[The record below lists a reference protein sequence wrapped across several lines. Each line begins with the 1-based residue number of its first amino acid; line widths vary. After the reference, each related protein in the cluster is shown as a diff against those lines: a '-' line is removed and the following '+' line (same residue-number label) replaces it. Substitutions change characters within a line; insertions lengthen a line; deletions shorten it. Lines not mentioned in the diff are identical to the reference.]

1 MRDEGDGR
9 KPSGPAA
16 GLHVMWAGA
25 EIRESSA
32 KWATSILKSPGSAQK
47 GGGYISRYA
56 ATTTRHIF
64 QVDGAPN
71 RHRWVATV
79 SGRQGGKVRAA
90 SAFDPPAAGA
100 AHTTSRR
107 RATTPRTRA
116 APGRNQRA
124 RLPSSWSCEARG
136 PGHGAGAGR
145 GRALRALGHV
155 PCPGRGSGGARGWG
169 WQAWQVC
176 ESAMHLR
183 GLASGPMS
191 SQRTASVWLHRRSG
205 GLFRQDRLL
214 LTRALLA
221 GTRSHRGRLIAKRCE
236 LAVSAALVPARDKL
250 SSVEKKV
257 DEHNALAMAAK
268 GKIAKGGRG
277 E

>member
-1 MRDEGDGR
+1 M
-9 KPSGPAA
+9 
-16 GLHVMWAGA
+16 
-25 EIRESSA
+25 
-32 KWATSILKSPGSAQK
+32 
-47 GGGYISRYA
+47 
-56 ATTTRHIF
+56 
-64 QVDGAPN
+64 
-71 RHRWVATV
+71 
-79 SGRQGGKVRAA
+79 RAA
-90 SAFDPPAAGA
+90 SAFDPPAAGV

-176 ESAMHLR
+176 ERAMHLR

-250 SSVEKKV
+250 SSVDEKV
-257 DEHNALAMAAK
+257 DEHSVAMHGCPAKSPRVGGGDNKGNA
-268 GKIAKGGRG
+268 
-277 E
+277 